1 MAAAPL
7 VEKDIEAG
15 LELVRLLDERGF
27 PVTGAVWIYFPDI
40 EEWKLVIRT
49 PKAATDLTNAFLE
62 LAKAMD
68 SAKPGFRSQF
78 DLARVKLV
86 PPADR
91 MLAAMGS
98 AVRAEG
104 LNQIRFSSNVI
115 NGIFIDDALIYRLA
129 A

>member
-1 MAAAPL
+1 MAAATL
-7 VEKDIEAG
+7 VDKDIEAG

-27 PVTGAVWIYFPDI
+27 PVTGAAWIYFSDI

-49 PKAATDLTNAFLE
+49 PRAATDLTNAFLDV
-62 LAKAMD
+62 AKAMD
-68 SAKPGFRSQF
+68 AAKPGFRGEF

-86 PPADR
+86 SPADR
-91 MLAAMGS
+91 MLAALGS

-104 LNQIRFSSNVI
+104 LNKIRFSNNVI

>member
-1 MAAAPL
+1 MAEAAL
-7 VEKDIEAG
+7 VEKDVEAG
-15 LELVRLLDERGF
+15 LELVRLLDARRF
-27 PVTGAVWIYFPDI
+27 PVTGAAWIYFPDL

-49 PKAATDLTNAFLE
+49 PEAARDLNKAYLE
-62 LAKAMD
+62 LAQAMD
-68 SAKPGFRSQF
+68 SKTGFRSQF

-86 PPADR
+86 PPTDR

-98 AVRAEG
+98 AIRAEG
-104 LNQIRFSSNVI
+104 LNKIRFSRNVI

>member
-1 MAAAPL
+1 MAAAAL
-7 VEKDIEAG
+7 VERDIEAG

-27 PVTGAVWIYFPDI
+27 PVTGAAWIYFADF

-68 SAKPGFRSQF
+68 AAKPGFRSQF

-104 LNQIRFSSNVI
+104 LNKIRFSSNVI